1 MSNPTNPT
9 RIDSTPVRISTNLT
23 IDRQTPKADF
33 GDRLAAGM
41 QTVGGAIA
49 SGAAIA
55 APLVPGSAIVSAAV
69 SSVSQLGGNLGQ
81 GTSSG
86 AATAGIYNSGVVGL
100 GGGTGINTTVGGGGN
115 APIGNVG
122 TVGGGIGGGGGMG
135 GVAIGGGGIGQGGL
149 GGGQLT
155 SVPGPGT
162 DISSMQNLMAQ
173 QAKTSFQM
181 LGLQQQMQQE
191 NQVFTTVSN
200 VLKTRHDTVKNTI
213 SNVR

>member
-69 SSVSQLGGNLGQ
+69 SSVSQLGGSLSQ

-86 AATAGIYNSGVVGL
+86 AATAGMYTSGLVGL
-100 GGGTGINTTVGGGGN
+100 GGGTGINTTVGGGGGGT
-115 APIGNVG
+115 IGNVG
-122 TVGGGIGGGGGMG
+122 VGGGGVGGGGLG
-135 GVAIGGGGIGQGGL
+135 GVAIGGGGIGGGGL

-162 DISSMQNLMAQ
+162 DINSMQNLMAQ

-191 NQVFTTVSN
+191 NQLFSTVSN